1 MVGTGGENFSKTRV
15 FTVFFVLIYLFYD
28 KINKNMLFCG
38 VLWMTLLKEDFF
50 ARGAYY
56 AAQQLIGKW
65 ICRRIDGEIYR
76 FQITETECYIGSCDT
91 ACHAYKGKTA
101 RTQIMWHK
109 GGVCYVYLCYGIH
122 YMLNFITGC
131 EGEAEGVLIRGVKGA
146 SGPGRA
152 AKAMQIDKSLYGE
165 SLLTKDKIWVEDD
178 GNEYDFT
185 ESKRVGIGYA
195 SQEDQDRLWRFE
207 LKD

>member
-1 MVGTGGENFSKTRV
+1 MKQLKKEF
-15 FTVFFVLIYLFYD
+15 FTQSAYD
-28 KINKNMLFCG
+28 
-38 VLWMTLLKEDFF
+38 
-50 ARGAYY
+50 

-65 ICRRIDGEIYR
+65 ICRCIDGKVEK

-101 RTQIMWHK
+101 RTQIMWHE

-122 YMLNFITGC
+122 QMLNFITGK

-146 SGPGRA
+146 KGPGRA
-152 AKAMQIDKSLYGE
+152 TKAMQIDKSLYGE

-178 GNEYDFT
+178 GNIYGFT
-185 ESKRVGIGYA
+185 ASKRIGIGYA
-195 SQEDQDRLWRFE
+195 SKEDQDRLWRFE
-207 LKD
+207 IKE